1 MTVLLSIVTGPSSH
15 RPPPPTPA
23 VLPDTVLSDTTVT
36 DSESLEM
43 PPPYPPLVFCDTVLF
58 NSVNEPPGLIAIPP
72 PDRALTLSV
81 TTLFDTVNEP
91 DVETPP
97 PRPTVE
103 PSRTVN
109 PSTVTPDPAPIWS
122 TVCDS
127 APEMVV
133 AVAPFPWM
141 INDAAVFEM
150 MVGVPTVNVE
160 KLRVKTIRSM
170 RPGNVSALNDLIASS
185 MPQPV
190 FVCDRQLVAPV
201 SIGEF
206 T

>member
-1 MTVLLSIVTGPSSH
+1 MTGPSSH

-36 DSESLEM
+36 DSELLEM

-58 NSVNEPPGLIAIPP
+58 NSVNEPPGWIAIPP

-91 DVETPP
+91 YVEIPP
-97 PRPTVE
+97 PKPTVE

-109 PSTVTPDPAPIWS
+109 PSTVTPGARLSMTEVVPPPLTMSA
-122 TVCDS
+122 S
-127 APEMVV
+127 APG
-133 AVAPFPWM
+133 PW
-141 INDAAVFEM
+141 IVRLATAIE
-150 MVGVPTVNVE
+150 
-160 KLRVKTIRSM
+160 
-170 RPGNVSALNDLIASS
+170 
-185 MPQPV
+185 
-190 FVCDRQLVAPV
+190 
-201 SIGEF
+201 IGDS